1 MSRAYR
7 KRHSAPRRNAETFF
21 EYANA
26 PPTGNGSF
34 NAPLS
39 RQGSVFFYDGQNIPH
54 SLRVGP
60 SRLEM

>member
-7 KRHSAPRRNAETFF
+7 KRHSAPRRSAESFF

-26 PPTGNGSF
+26 PLTGSGGL

-54 SLRVGP
+54 SLFVGP
-60 SRLEM
+60 SRPEI

>member
-1 MSRAYR
+1 MSRVTVKGTAR
-7 KRHSAPRRNAETFF
+7 PRRNAESFF

-26 PPTGNGSF
+26 PLTGSGGL
-34 NAPLS
+34 NAPPS

-60 SRLEM
+60 SRPEM